1 MINVSQAYTD
11 LMKSPIRPK
20 VQPVITVSGIDNE
33 GNEVFLKWEAK
44 NIKDLKYKREID
56 PIGRTL
62 PYMELTW
69 TEIYRDKMSLE
80 NYPEKYKN
88 IVKHMKVELSFVQDL
103 AFFSSWKT
111 IFKSERTWKQI
122 FEEGKT
128 WRDLKN
134 KVDTETITLPSMFLT
149 ARPTIEGKTI
159 KWTARDLLYF
169 LDEKQTAYFAGPI
182 PFVNPLKYL
191 LLNARGAFL
200 KSRDIFDALTRT
212 ANGIT
217 GFEALENE
225 KVIFDDSTKNTLKNY
240 ANLRNAYWDFS
251 GDVATLNNFY
261 HLYGQGVYTFS
272 GNLLMEYP
280 KLTQGTDVSQYSFK
294 RYRVYEDAENVY
306 EKSGDEFGT
315 LTVKTGATTQ
325 GISFTRYLYDGY
337 GVVKDGD
344 GVFGA
349 VNYAIT
355 TVSRTISVTPIKKRG
370 FDNYISNEFTGE
382 PFTEDNPV
390 NPYSSSDSFATERA
404 NAIFRYFSSSNYAM
418 EFKCLPNLALTTGD
432 NVWVFTN
439 LYDETGARFIKQGI
453 IVSIELEYNGAL
465 KQKLIVHEG

>member
-1 MINVSQAYTD
+1 MIYVSQAYTD

-44 NIKDLKYKREID
+44 DIKDLKYKREID

-69 TEIYRDKMSLE
+69 TEIYRDKMSLD

-111 IFKSERTWKQI
+111 IFESGRTWKQI

-134 KVDTETITLPSMFLT
+134 VVDSETITLPTMFLE

-159 KWTARDLLYF
+159 KWTARDLLCF
-169 LDEKQTAYFAGPI
+169 LDEKQTAIFTGPI

-261 HLYGQGVYTFS
+261 HLYGRGVYTFS

-294 RYRVYEDAENVY
+294 RYRVYEDEGAAY
-306 EKSGDEFGT
+306 EKVWDEVFALSEHFYGY
-315 LTVKTGATTQ
+315 
-325 GISFTRYLYDGY
+325 RYLYDGY
-337 GVVKDGD
+337 GAVKEEGIL
-344 GVFGA
+344 GA
-349 VNYAIT
+349 VNYAVSVLGNPIT
-355 TVSRTISVTPIKKRG
+355 VVPIKKSS
-370 FDNYISNEFTGE
+370 FDCYITNKLVGA
-382 PFTEDNPV
+382 PFVEDNPV
-390 NPYSSSDSFATERA
+390 NPYSASDSFAIERS
-404 NAIFRYFSSSNYAM
+404 NVISNYFSSSKYTM
-418 EFKCLPNLALTTGD
+418 EFKCLPNLALTPGD
-432 NVWVFTN
+432 SIWVFTN
-439 LYDETGARFIKQGI
+439 LYDETGAQSVKQGN
-453 IVSIELEYNGAL
+453 IVSVELEYSGAL
-465 KQKLIVHEG
+465 KQKLIVHER